1 MRQLVLSKGVIP
13 SVNPS
18 NAELFRKGKA
28 ELLRQFGNK
37 YIVFDNRGIL
47 LPNTFDAL
55 MSTRN
60 YKEFQRK
67 QLRTLD
73 DVSFLRDGFFVAH
86 HLEPETKFKVWG
98 KENHYVQNELVDT
111 IVYLSSDYDAVHMM
125 QLSMVR

>member
-1 MRQLVLSKGVIP
+1 MSE
-13 SVNPS
+13 N

-37 YIVFDNRGIL
+37 YIVFDNRGIQ
-47 LPNTFDAL
+47 LPQTFTAL

-73 DVSFLRDGFFVAH
+73 DVTYLRDGFFVAH
-86 HLEPETKFKVWG
+86 YLEPETKFKVWG

-111 IVYLSSDYDAVHMM
+111 IVYLSSDYDAVHLM
-125 QLSMVR
+125 QLAMVR